1 MVPWNSTRTKVQLR
15 LAVQR
20 LRMVQQKQEAL
31 AKTARRDI
39 ATLVEKGKLETARVR
54 VEHTI
59 NEDIRV
65 ELLELLELYCE
76 LLIARFGLLDMNSRE
91 PDPGV
96 KEGICSIIY
105 AAPRTELKELH
116 VLREM
121 LMTKYGREFAIGVME
136 NKDKCVSERVTR
148 KLEVATPSAALVD
161 AYLGEIAKGY
171 GIDWSPPP
179 PPPPSAPTDLKPKPD
194 DDSTSN
200 DGGDV
205 ASTSA
210 PAPSTPPPK
219 SDKPLP
225 KSDTKAAIEDDS
237 EEIGALLSP
246 AKFKGDNTTKLP
258 DVPAATTT
266 TGAVS
271 TLEPP
276 PSYPASASGS
286 SGGKGYDAELI
297 KRLEALKRK

>member
-1 MVPWNSTRTKVQLR
+1 M
-15 LAVQR
+15 
-20 LRMVQQKQEAL
+20 
-31 AKTARRDI
+31 
-39 ATLVEKGKLETARVR
+39 
-54 VEHTI
+54 
-59 NEDIRV
+59 
-65 ELLELLELYCE
+65 
-76 LLIARFGLLDMNSRE
+76 
-91 PDPGV
+91 
-96 KEGICSIIY
+96 
-105 AAPRTELKELH
+105 
-116 VLREM
+116 
-121 LMTKYGREFAIGVME
+121 
-136 NKDKCVSERVTR
+136 TR
-148 KLEVATPSAALVD
+148 KLEIATPSAALVD

-179 PPPPSAPTDLKPKPD
+179 PPPPSAPTDLKTKPD
-194 DDSTSN
+194 HDDPKGD
-200 DGGDV
+200 DGGDL
-205 ASTSA
+205 

-237 EEIGALLSP
+237 EEVGALLSP
-246 AKFKGDNTTKLP
+246 AKFKNDSTTKLP

-276 PSYPASASGS
+276 PSYPASASASGS